1 MPPLLWIPGNNK
13 GGYDNDNPIT
23 MQTKAMGKRQ
33 ATVNQTFTGKDL
45 DELLAKAF
53 VEKALAQA
61 LGPTDVLEVEAVHD
75 VQTAMWTVQV
85 HDATRLPHMSLYQ
98 LN

>member
-1 MPPLLWIPGNNK
+1 
-13 GGYDNDNPIT
+13 
-23 MQTKAMGKRQ
+23 
-33 ATVNQTFTGKDL
+33 L
-45 DELLAKAF
+45 DELLATAF

-75 VQTAMWTVQV
+75 VQTAMWPVQV